1 MRQSG
6 GMILPSSSLLR
17 SSADG
22 IRAWLSAAWPLPVAA
37 LMFVLIAVCAAPA
50 AALDIGDPVPDFAL
64 LDQHGH
70 QHQWSAQGAVP
81 VVVLFTYTTGCPIVR
96 QDLPAVQDLRKGDA
110 KLRIFLLD
118 STPEDST
125 SAVTAEL
132 AELGVDLPV
141 LMDPAQSVARAL
153 GVTRSAEAIVI
164 SPNDLKLRWR
174 GPIDD
179 RAGYGA
185 VKATAEH
192 AYLADAV
199 QAVEAGTT
207 PVPGPAAKGCALAY
221 TDADRTYD
229 YAADIAPI
237 IAGHCLQCHRDGGI
251 APFAL
256 ADITAVLRHRA
267 MIAETVQTRRM
278 PPWQPDPGI
287 GRFTHADALSVD
299 EQRALLR
306 WIGAGAPHGAVAA
319 GHAAPP
325 ASAAGTVAGITGK
338 TLDVSPTN
346 ADGAEVE
353 WPLGKPD
360 LIVDVPPQQ
369 IPATGVVPY
378 RRCEVAVDIPAD
390 AWVGGYDLHPSDRR
404 VMHHGFAFIV
414 HPGETVDARKP
425 QFTGLDGFFAK
436 YVPGAPPEMLPG
448 GTGIFLPTGS
458 HFAFQLHYTTCG
470 VAVTDHPRLGL
481 YYLHAPPAHALEIAS
496 ARAMDFTIPPG
507 AEDTEVHA
515 GWTTKDPITVY
526 ALSPH
531 MHLRGAWMTMAAHY
545 PDGHV
550 VTLLSVPRYNV
561 YWQWLYT
568 LATPLQVP
576 AGTCIMVDG
585 GFDNSRFNELNPDPA
600 RQVRWGEQ
608 TWDEMFVGY
617 IAYSRR

>member
-1 MRQSG
+1 
-6 GMILPSSSLLR
+6 MIFPSSSRLR

-22 IRAWLSAAWPLPVAA
+22 IRARLSAAWRLPVVTA
-37 LMFVLIAVCAAPA
+37 LVFVLIAVAAAPA
-50 AALDIGDPVPDFAL
+50 AALAIGDAVPDFAL

-70 QHQWSAQGAVP
+70 QHQMSAQAAAP

-96 QDLPAVQDLRKGDA
+96 QDLQAVQDMQNSDA

-132 AELGVDLPV
+132 AELGIQLPV
-141 LMDPAQSVARAL
+141 LMDPAQTAARAL

-164 SPNDLKLRWR
+164 SSDDLKLRWR

-179 RAGYGA
+179 RVGYGA

-192 AYLADAV
+192 TYLADAV
-199 QAVEAGTT
+199 HAVAAGIA

-256 ADITAVLRHRA
+256 TDLTAVLRHRA

-287 GRFTHADALSVD
+287 GRFTHDDALSID

-319 GHAAPP
+319 P
-325 ASAAGTVAGITGK
+325 ASAAGMSGKIT
-338 TLDVSPTN
+338 DIPATN
-346 ADGAEVE
+346 ADGAAVE

-436 YVPGAPPEMLPG
+436 YVPGGPPDLLPA
-448 GTGIFLPTGS
+448 GTGILLPKGA
-458 HFAFQLHYTTCG
+458 HFAFQLHYTTCA

-515 GWTTKDPITVY
+515 GWTTKNPITVY

-550 VTLLSVPRYNV
+550 VPLLSVPRYNV

-585 GFDNSRFNELNPDPA
+585 GFDNSRSNELNPDPT

-617 IAYSRR
+617 IEYSDR